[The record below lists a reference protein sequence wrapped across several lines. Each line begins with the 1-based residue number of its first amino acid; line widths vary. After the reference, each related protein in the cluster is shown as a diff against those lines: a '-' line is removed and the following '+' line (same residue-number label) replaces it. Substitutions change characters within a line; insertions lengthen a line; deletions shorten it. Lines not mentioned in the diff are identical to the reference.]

1 MGQGQRIRGLFR
13 LILIVALLAIL
24 MPSSFARAQG
34 AVVFSRIDV
43 AGNQRIEADSIRAFA
58 GIEPGQPV
66 TPEQLNLAVRNLFD
80 TGLFENVD
88 VLPEAGR
95 LVITVKENPTINQI
109 AFEGNDSLKDDD
121 LNGVI
126 QLRPRLAYSVAA
138 AEADAQRI
146 IDAYRAAGRYAASV
160 NPVIIRQPDNR
171 VDLVFEISEGRKTS
185 VQRVSFLG
193 NQVYLRS
200 PAAPGDPDQPD
211 RTG

>member
-24 MPSSFARAQG
+24 MPSPFARAQG

-193 NQVYLRS
+193 NQVYS
-200 PAAPGDPDQPD
+200 
-211 RTG
+211 RTAGCAG